1 MSANK
6 TVENIGG
13 ESVRTDLNSGMTD
26 LKSSIDHFMNDVDE
40 SDKCVYFDQLL
51 DQWPLC
57 DVVTAFASYPNL
69 DWYQFAGQISKASHL
84 QYRPR
89 KIRTI
94 ATYYYSVS
102 NGGTERVMSS
112 LCYLWL
118 RMGYR
123 VILITEDIGQKEE
136 YDFPEGIKRV
146 ILPDYHKSE
155 GSDFLER
162 AKVLEQCIR
171 ENQVDVVVYHAWTLK
186 LALLDE
192 MIIKA
197 MGAAFVFHCH
207 NIFTITFLS
216 SRFDLKWLVTPTRL
230 SDAVVTLSSIDRTY
244 WQNFNNN
251 VFQVNNPFTGNYG
264 DWNPVSCDGHDILWL
279 ARISQEKR
287 PFDALA
293 ILQEV
298 MKTIPDAKLHIVG
311 SSWDQKYEKRFR
323 KAIAEKKLTDNVIL
337 HGFQIEVIPY
347 YKKGSLFLMT
357 SEYEGYPM
365 TLQESMASG
374 LPIVMYALPHL
385 TVTHDNPGII
395 TVPQGD
401 VGGAARVITRL
412 LQNDEERK
420 QMGREARKYMD
431 GLMEYDYEGTWSG
444 ILDSLGKEHPS
455 EMPEEV
461 RSMMETLVLHHHI
474 GLEKRQDA
482 MMYGERKTVRTA
494 VRVVKLKDSIHE
506 KGLGYTLKKL
516 VKKD

>member
-1 MSANK
+1 MSENK
-6 TVENIGG
+6 TRDNVCRESDQVE
-13 ESVRTDLNSGMTD
+13 SGSGIDD
-26 LKSSIDHFMNDVDE
+26 LKSDIEYFINNVDE
-40 SDKCVYFDQLL
+40 SDKCAYFDQMLER
-51 DQWPLC
+51 WPLC
-57 DVVTAFASYPNL
+57 DVVTAFASYQNL
-69 DWYQFAGQISKASHL
+69 DWYQFAGQIKNADRL
-84 QYRPR
+84 KFQPR

-118 RMGYR
+118 RMGYQ
-123 VILITEDIGQKEE
+123 VILITEDSGQKEE
-136 YDFPEGIKRV
+136 YDFPKGIKRV
-146 ILPDYHKSE
+146 ILPNYRKSE
-155 GSDFLER
+155 GSDFSER
-162 AKVLEQCIR
+162 ARILEKCIE
-171 ENQVDVVVYHAWTLK
+171 ENNIDVVVYHAWTLK
-186 LALLDE
+186 IALWDE

-216 SRFDLKWLVTPTRL
+216 SRFDLKQLVTPTKL
-230 SDAVVTLSSIDRTY
+230 SDAIITLSSIDRTY

-251 VFQVNNPFTGNYG
+251 VYQVNNPFTGNYG
-264 DWNPVSCDGHDILWL
+264 DWSPVSSDGHDILWL

-287 PFDALA
+287 PFDAIA

-298 MKTIPDAKLHIVG
+298 MKAIPDAKLHIVG
-311 SSWDQKYEKRFR
+311 SSWDQKYEQRFR
-323 KAIAEKKLTDNVIL
+323 KAIKEKKLSDNVIL
-337 HGFQIEVIPY
+337 HGFQIDVIPY

-420 QMGREARKYMD
+420 QMGQEARRFMD
-431 GLMEYDYEGTWSG
+431 GLMEYDYEGKWTG

-474 GLEKRQDA
+474 GQEKRQDA